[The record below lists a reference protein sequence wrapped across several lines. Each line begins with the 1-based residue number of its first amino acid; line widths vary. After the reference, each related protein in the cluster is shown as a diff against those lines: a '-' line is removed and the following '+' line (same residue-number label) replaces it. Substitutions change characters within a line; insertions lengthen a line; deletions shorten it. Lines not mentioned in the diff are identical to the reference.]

1 MIFPALISSQRCS
14 HLKPSSKIEGIWE
27 KISACGPS
35 RAELGPCHQGEV
47 PLSLAAFIQLFHLNE
62 LLHLLFQHERNR
74 GEKKK
79 KKSNGPGAFCAL
91 RGCLSSFGL
100 QEK

>member
-74 GEKKK
+74 GKKK
-79 KKSNGPGAFCAL
+79 KKVKWAWGILCS
-91 RGCLSSFGL
+91 
-100 QEK
+100 